1 MSRGKL
7 ARALAWRPRAFYL
20 TSSQCDKREIRAD
33 HPTLWPSKFEA
44 RYRSSG
50 HNAAGLG
57 SVRRAD
63 SEKGPAFLFS
73 SSKGAAIQDTTKRVR
88 VNKQIRISP
97 IRVIAADGA
106 QLGIMDVETA
116 LAAAIEQ
123 GLDLVEVAPMARP
136 PVARIMDYGKFKFE
150 QAKMARQA
158 KKKQHVIHLK
168 EVKYRPGIEEHD
180 FMTKTRHA
188 REFLQEG
195 NKVKVTLMF
204 RGRQI
209 AHPELG
215 RQVVN
220 RVAQELADVAKI
232 ESDPK
237 FEGKFMT
244 MILAPK

>member
-1 MSRGKL
+1 VLLEFK
-7 ARALAWRPRAFYL
+7 
-20 TSSQCDKREIRAD
+20 
-33 HPTLWPSKFEA
+33 PTD
-44 RYRSSG
+44 RD
-50 HNAAGLG
+50 
-57 SVRRAD
+57 SVPIPRAD
-63 SEKGPAFLFS
+63 SFKGPRFLFS
-73 SSKGAAIQDTTKRVR
+73 PTKGIHIQDTTKKVR

-106 QLGIMDVETA
+106 QLGIMEVDAA

-168 EVKYRPGIEEHD
+168 EVKFRPGIDDHD

-188 REFLQEG
+188 REFLAEG

-215 RQVVN
+215 REVVN
-220 RVAQELADVAKI
+220 RVAVELSDVAKI
-232 ESDPK
+232 ETDAK

>member
-1 MSRGKL
+1 ML
-7 ARALAWRPRAFYL
+7 QEF
-20 TSSQCDKREIRAD
+20 
-33 HPTLWPSKFEA
+33 
-44 RYRSSG
+44 SG
-50 HNAAGLG
+50 FGRCLFVG
-57 SVRRAD
+57 VLRRAG
-63 SEKGPAFLFS
+63 SLHRGPRFLFS
-73 SSKGAAIQDTTKRVR
+73 SPKDRRIQDTTKRVR

-106 QLGIMDVETA
+106 QLGIMEVDVA

-188 REFLQEG
+188 RESLAEG

-220 RVAQELADVAKI
+220 RVATELADVSKI